1 MADDKLRV
9 NSLVLYKNRPARI
22 TEMGDKKIMLDI
34 QGSKPVSVR
43 PKDVTLLHP
52 GPLTSLALLTP
63 PQGEVMTAW
72 ELLAGETTTLDE
84 LAELAFGEFTPQGVW
99 AIWEMVADGL
109 YFSGTPE
116 EIAVHTA
123 VFVSET
129 QAARAAKAAEEQAW
143 QEFLE
148 RVERGEI
155 RDEDGRFLQDVAAVA
170 HRQQK
175 QSKLLQALNQSE
187 SEENAHKLL
196 LRLGYWDEWHN
207 PYPQRAG
214 INSSQPSAELP
225 ALPEEERRDLTHLL
239 AYAIDDAGSTDPD
252 DAISWENA
260 GTKRSRSGRFWVHIA
275 DVAAIVPPDS
285 AADLEARARGAN
297 LYLPEGTIGMLP
309 EAATAVLA
317 LGLSDVSP
325 ALSIGMALNEAGEIT
340 DTEIVPSWVRVTR
353 TTYEDALAHLD
364 EAPLREMAAAART
377 FEQRRVQNGAV
388 NIDLPEVRVR
398 ITGREIAIRPIPN
411 LPSRDLVR
419 DAMLMAGEAV
429 ARFAFEHNIPLPY
442 TTQDAS
448 AEPLPAASTPAEYF
462 ALRRQMSP
470 SRQSSTPGAHFGL
483 GMGMYAQATSPL
495 RRYLDL
501 VVHQQLRAFLRGD
514 ALLDEQEVM
523 ARVGAAMAVSGDV
536 RWAERQSVRHWTLLY
551 VMQQPDRVWDGV
563 VVDQRGKRNFVLIP
577 ELALETA
584 VFSQGALSLDEAVR
598 VKLRDVNLPLLESR
612 FELWVPAKAST
623 PEGEESSLQ
632 AGSG

>member
-1 MADDKLRV
+1 MTDDKLRV
-9 NSLVLYKNRPARI
+9 NSLVLYKNSPARI
-22 TEMGDKKIMLDI
+22 VEMGAKKITVDVA
-34 QGSKPVSVR
+34 GSKPISVR

-52 GPLTSLALLTP
+52 GPLASLAQLTP
-63 PQGEVMTAW
+63 PDGDVMTAW
-72 ELLAGETTTLDE
+72 ELMVGETTTLAE
-84 LAELAFGEFTPQGVW
+84 LAELAFGDFTPQSVW
-99 AIWEMVADGL
+99 AIWKMVADGL
-109 YFSGTPE
+109 YFSGAPDA
-116 EIAVHTA
+116 IVVHTA
-123 VFVSET
+123 EFVE
-129 QAARAAKAAEEQAW
+129 AAQSARRAKAAEEADWQA
-143 QEFLE
+143 FLE
-148 RVERGEI
+148 RVARGEI
-155 RDEDGRFLQDVAAVA
+155 VAEDGRFLQDTVAVA
-170 HRQQK
+170 HRRQK

-214 INSSQPSAELP
+214 INSSRPAADLP
-225 ALPEEERRDLTHLL
+225 ALPDEERRDLTHLP
-239 AYAIDDAGSTDPD
+239 AYAIDDEGSTDPD

-260 GTKRSRSGRFWVHIA
+260 CTERNRSGRFWVHIA

-285 AADLEARARGAN
+285 PADVEARARGAN

-317 LGLSDVSP
+317 LGLNDISP
-325 ALSIGMALNEAGEIT
+325 ALSIGMTLNEAGEIT
-340 DTEIVPSWVRVTR
+340 DTEITPSWVRVTR
-353 TTYEDALAHLD
+353 TTYHDAL
-364 EAPLREMAAAART
+364 PLLAESPLHEMAAAAKA
-377 FEQRRVQNGAV
+377 FELRRRQNGSV
-388 NIDLPEVRVR
+388 HIDLPEVRVR
-398 ITGREIAIRPIPN
+398 VKDGQIVVRPIPN

-419 DAMLMAGEAV
+419 DAMLMAGDAV
-429 ARFAFEHNIPLPY
+429 ARFAFAHHIPLPY
-442 TTQDAS
+442 TTQDAPT
-448 AEPLPAASTPAEYF
+448 EPLPAASTSSEFF

-501 VVHQQLRAFLRGD
+501 VVHQQLRAYLRGD

-536 RWAERQSVRHWTLLY
+536 RWAERQSVRHWTLVY

-563 VVDQRGKRNFVLIP
+563 VVDQRGKRDFVLVP

-584 VFSQGALSLDEAVR
+584 VFSKGTLSLDDAVK

-612 FELWVPAKAST
+612 FALISV
-623 PEGEESSLQ
+623 
-632 AGSG
+632 

>member
-22 TEMGDKKIMLDI
+22 VEMGAKKITVDVA
-34 QGSKPVSVR
+34 GNKPISVR
-43 PKDVTLLHP
+43 PKDVTLLHA
-52 GPLTSLALLTP
+52 GPLASLAQLTP
-63 PQGEVMTAW
+63 PDGDVMTAW
-72 ELLAGETTTLDE
+72 ELLEGETTTLSE
-84 LAELAFGEFTPQGVW
+84 LAELAFDDFTPQTAW
-99 AIWEMVADGL
+99 AIWVMVIDGL
-109 YFSGTPE
+109 YFSGSSD

-123 VFVSET
+123 EFVKTT
-129 QAARAAKAAEEQAW
+129 QAARNAKAAAEEAW
-143 QEFLE
+143 QAFLD
-148 RVERGEI
+148 RVARGEI
-155 RDEDGRFLQDVAAVA
+155 LAEDGRFLQHTVALA

-175 QSKLLQALNQSE
+175 QSKLLQALKQNE

-214 INSSQPSAELP
+214 INSSQPSAKLP
-225 ALPEEERRDLTHLL
+225 DLPDEERRDLTHLP
-239 AYAIDDAGSTDPD
+239 AYAIDDKGSTDPD
-252 DAISWENA
+252 DAISWDNA
-260 GTKRSRSGRFWVHIA
+260 STERSRSGRFWVHIA

-285 AADLEARARGAN
+285 PADLEARGRGAN

-309 EAATAVLA
+309 EATTAVLA
-317 LGLSDVSP
+317 LGLSEVSP
-325 ALSIGMALNEAGEIT
+325 ALSIGMTLNESGEIT
-340 DTEIVPSWVRVTR
+340 DTEITPSWVRVTR
-353 TTYEDALAHLD
+353 TTYDDAVAMLD
-364 EAPLREMAAAART
+364 KSPLREMASVAKL
-377 FEQRRVQNGAV
+377 FETRRRENGSV

-398 ITGREIAIRPIPN
+398 VKDEQIVVRPIPN

-429 ARFAFEHNIPLPY
+429 ARFAFENQIPLPY

-448 AEPLPAASTPAEYF
+448 SEPLPEASTLSEFF
-462 ALRRQMSP
+462 ALRRKMSP

-501 VVHQQLRAFLRGD
+501 VVHQQLRAYLRGE
-514 ALLDEQEVM
+514 ALLNEQEVM
-523 ARVGAAMAVSGDV
+523 TRVGAAMAVSGDV
-536 RWAERQSVRHWTLLY
+536 RWAERQSVRHWTLVH

-563 VVDQRGKRNFVLIP
+563 VVDRRGKRDIVLVP

-584 VFSQGALSLDEAVR
+584 VFSQGSLSLDDV
-598 VKLRDVNLPLLESR
+598 VQIKLRDVNLPQLESR
-612 FELWVPAKAST
+612 FELNSK
-623 PEGEESSLQ
+623 
-632 AGSG
+632 

>member
-1 MADDKLRV
+1 MTDNKLRV
-9 NSLVLYKNRPARI
+9 NSLVLYKNSPARI
-22 TEMGDKKIMLDI
+22 MEMGAKKIMVDVA
-34 QGSKPVSVR
+34 GSKPVSVR

-52 GPLTSLALLTP
+52 GPLASLAQLTP
-63 PQGEVMTAW
+63 PDGDVMTAW
-72 ELLAGETTTLDE
+72 ELMVGETTTLAE
-84 LAELAFGEFTPQGVW
+84 LAELAFGDFTPQSVW

-109 YFSGTPE
+109 YFSGSPD
-116 EIAVHTA
+116 AVVVHTA
-123 VFVSET
+123 EFVEAT
-129 QAARAAKAAEEQAW
+129 QSARSAKAAEEQDW
-143 QEFLE
+143 QAFLE
-148 RVERGEI
+148 RVARGAI
-155 RDEDGRFLQDVAAVA
+155 VAEDGRFLQDVVAVA
-170 HRQQK
+170 HRRQK

-225 ALPEEERRDLTHLL
+225 ALPDEERRDLTHLT

-252 DAISWENA
+252 DAISWED
-260 GTKRSRSGRFWVHIA
+260 GCTERSRSGRFWVHIA

-285 AADLEARARGAN
+285 PADREARGRGAN

-325 ALSIGMALNEAGEIT
+325 ALSIGMTLNEAGEIT
-340 DTEIVPSWVRVTR
+340 DTEITPSWVRVTR
-353 TTYEDALAHLD
+353 TTYHDAVDMLA
-364 EAPLREMAAAART
+364 ESPLREMASVAKA
-377 FEQRRVQNGAV
+377 FELRRRQNGSV

-398 ITGREIAIRPIPN
+398 VKDGQIVVRPIPN

-429 ARFAFEHNIPLPY
+429 ARFAFAHNIPLPY

-448 AEPLPAASTPAEYF
+448 AEPLPAASTPAEFF
-462 ALRRQMSP
+462 ALRRRMSP

-501 VVHQQLRAFLRGD
+501 VVHQQLRAYLRGD
-514 ALLDEQEVM
+514 DLLDEQEVM
-523 ARVGAAMAVSGDV
+523 TRVGAAMAVSGDV
-536 RWAERQSVRHWTLLY
+536 RWAERQSVRHWTLVY

-563 VVDQRGKRNFVLIP
+563 VVDRRGKRDIVLLP

-584 VFSQGALSLDEAVR
+584 VFSKGTLSLDDAVQ
-598 VKLRDVNLPLLESR
+598 VKLRDVNLPQLESR
-612 FELWVPAKAST
+612 FELISN
-623 PEGEESSLQ
+623 
-632 AGSG
+632 